1 VNERLIYEWLR
12 PELKGKEWRK
22 EYNGMTW
29 GALYRREDM
38 QFDWWVP
45 LPPLD
50 MNTAFSEGIPKLT
63 KEGCDV
69 KFTHGA
75 WDLQPMRKP
84 WHGPYYARSDFWLA
98 VDEYLEA
105 K

>member
-1 VNERLIYEWLR
+1 MNEQIVYEWL
-12 PELKGKEWRK
+12 KGLPCGCFI
-22 EYNGMTW
+22 YTHLNGEKVAS
-29 GALYRREDM
+29 GEDENGPWE
-38 QFDWWVP
+38 DP